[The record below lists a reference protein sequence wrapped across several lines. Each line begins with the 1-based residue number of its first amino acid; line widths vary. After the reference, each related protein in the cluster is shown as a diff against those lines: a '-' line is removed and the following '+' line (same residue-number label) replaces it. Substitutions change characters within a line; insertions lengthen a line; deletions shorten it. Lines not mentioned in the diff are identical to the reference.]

1 MANVND
7 IANDI
12 KIAVS
17 AISLLYSLGEDLT
30 PALIALYQT
39 VFLKK
44 PLTDDQRAA
53 LLANHQALSNSLQQ
67 PIPDAP
73 AGPQQPAA

>member
-1 MANVND
+1 MATAD
-7 IANDI
+7 EIANDI

-17 AISLLYSLGEDLT
+17 ALSLLYSLGQDLE
-30 PALIALYQT
+30 PALTALYQT
-39 VFLKK
+39 VFLKQ
-44 PLTDDQRAA
+44 PLTANQRAS

-73 AGPQQPAA
+73 AS